1 MNALNAD
8 KKLKKDDRRRD
19 RSGVN
24 EPF

>member
-1 MNALNAD
+1 MNALDAD